1 MRAQVFQ
8 TSTGIDALTLV
19 DAEMP
24 EPGPGDVLVQVGAA
38 SLNYRDLLIAKGGYR
53 SRQKQENLVPLS
65 DGAGTITAVG
75 DGVTEFSVGDRV
87 TACFF
92 QDWPAGRATD
102 HAMESDSGRAS
113 DGFLQEYRVCPA
125 GGLVK
130 TPDHLSDAEAA
141 SLTCAGLTA
150 WSAVVRHGEVQPG
163 DVVLTQGTGGV
174 SLFAVQFA
182 KLAGASVIITSSS
195 DEKLGRAKELGA
207 DFGINYS
214 DNPEWGATARDI
226 AKDLTDGDGV
236 DNVIELGGTETMKQ
250 SLIAGRPGG
259 TLSLIGVLSGATTG
273 NVLLPFII
281 SRDVRLQGVTVG
293 PREDMARM
301 CQAIAQSGIKPVVD
315 QVFAFEDAQDAYR
328 HLESGTHFGKVCI
341 NVCGT

>member
-1 MRAQVFQ
+1 VRAQVFQ

-19 DAEMP
+19 DAPMP
-24 EPGPGDVLVQVGAA
+24 APGPGEVLVHVGAA

-65 DGAGTITAVG
+65 DGAGTITALG

-102 HAMESDSGRAS
+102 RAMESDSGRAS
-113 DGFLQEYRVCPA
+113 DGFLQEYRVCPV

-150 WSAVVRHGEVQPG
+150 WSAVVRHGHVQPG

-195 DEKLGRAKELGA
+195 DDKLARAKDLGA

-214 DNPEWGATARDI
+214 ANPEWGATARDI
-226 AKDLTDGDGV
+226 AKDLTGGDGV

-301 CQAIAQSGIKPVVD
+301 CQAIAQSGIKPVID
-315 QVFAFEDAQDAYR
+315 QVFPFEQTQDAYR

-341 NVCGT
+341 NVPGA

>member
-1 MRAQVFQ
+1 M
-8 TSTGIDALTLV
+8 
-19 DAEMP
+19 E
-24 EPGPGDVLVQVGAA
+24 
-38 SLNYRDLLIAKGGYR
+38 
-53 SRQKQENLVPLS
+53 ENLVPLS
-65 DGAGTITAVG
+65 DGAGTITALG
-75 DGVTEFSVGDRV
+75 DGVTEFNVGDRV

-102 HAMESDSGRAS
+102 QAMESDSGRAS
-113 DGFLQEYRVCPA
+113 DGFLQEYRVCPV

-163 DVVLTQGTGGV
+163 DVILTQGTGGV

-182 KLAGASVIITSSS
+182 KLAGASVIVTSSS
-195 DEKLGRAKELGA
+195 DEKLGKAKDLGA

-214 DNPEWGATARDI
+214 ENPEWGAAARDI
-226 AKDLTDGDGV
+226 AKELTGGDGV
-236 DNVIELGGTETMKQ
+236 DNVIELGGTQTMKQ

-301 CQAIAQSGIKPVVD
+301 CQAISQSGIKPVID
-315 QVFAFEDAQDAYR
+315 QVFAFEHAQDAYR

-341 NVCGT
+341 SISGA

>member
-19 DAEMP
+19 DAPMP
-24 EPGPGDVLVQVGAA
+24 EPGPGEVLVQVGAA

-65 DGAGTITAVG
+65 DGAGTVFAVG
-75 DGVTEFSVGDRV
+75 EGVTEFNVGDRV

-102 HAMESDSGRAS
+102 HAMESDSGRAT
-113 DGFLQEYRVCPA
+113 DGFLQEYRVCPV

-150 WSAVVRHGEVQPG
+150 WSAIVRHGEVQPG
-163 DVVLTQGTGGV
+163 DVILTQGTGGV

-195 DEKLGRAKELGA
+195 DDKLFKAKDLGA

-214 DNPEWGATARDI
+214 ENPEWGASARDI
-226 AKDLTDGDGV
+226 AKDLTGGDGV

-301 CQAIAQSGIKPVVD
+301 CQAITQSGIRPVVD
-315 QVFAFEDAQDAYR
+315 LVFNFENSQDAYR
-328 HLESGTHFGKVCI
+328 HLESGAHFGKVCI
-341 NVCGT
+341 NVNGA

>member
-1 MRAQVFQ
+1 VRAQVFQ

-19 DAEMP
+19 DAPMP
-24 EPGPGDVLVQVGAA
+24 APGPGEVLVHVGAA

-65 DGAGTITAVG
+65 DGAGTITALG

-102 HAMESDSGRAS
+102 RAMESDSGRAS
-113 DGFLQEYRVCPA
+113 DGFLQEYRVCPV

-150 WSAVVRHGEVQPG
+150 WSAVVRHGHVQPG

-195 DEKLGRAKELGA
+195 DDKLARAKDLVA

-214 DNPEWGATARDI
+214 ANPEWGATARDI
-226 AKDLTDGDGV
+226 AKDLTGGDGV

-301 CQAIAQSGIKPVVD
+301 CQAIAQSGIKPVID
-315 QVFAFEDAQDAYR
+315 QVFPFEQTQDAYR

-341 NVCGT
+341 NVPGA